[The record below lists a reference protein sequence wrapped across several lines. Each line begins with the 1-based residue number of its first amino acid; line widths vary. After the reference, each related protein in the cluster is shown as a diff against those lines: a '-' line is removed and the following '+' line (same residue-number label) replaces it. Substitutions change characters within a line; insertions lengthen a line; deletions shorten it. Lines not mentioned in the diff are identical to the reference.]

1 MTTELEQEF
10 FSVFG
15 IKQEYQYHVRD
26 MGRSYV
32 GNKQMLIDNKHLFMD
47 KERKRSRRLYVAN
60 VSKIYP
66 DITAEKLLEMI
77 CILNE
82 TACEVLAAENIEDLK
97 NEILETCI
105 KVYNTPILTS
115 DGDEYDNYA
124 IYDKI
129 QQLFNE
135 DNQ

>member
-10 FSVFG
+10 YDTFG
-15 IKQEYQYHVRD
+15 IEKRYITFEDDYGKYQTH
-26 MGRSYV
+26 
-32 GNKQMLIDNKHLFMD
+32 D
-47 KERKRSRRLYVAN
+47 KLYPN
-60 VSKIYP
+60 
-66 DITAEKLLEMI
+66 ITAEMLLQMI

-105 KVYNTPILTS
+105 KVYNTPILTV
-115 DGDEYDNYA
+115 DGDEYENTA

-129 QQLFNE
+129 QQLFK
-135 DNQ
+135 D

>member
-10 FSVFG
+10 YDTFG
-15 IKQEYQYHVRD
+15 IE
-26 MGRSYV
+26 
-32 GNKQMLIDNKHLFMD
+32 
-47 KERKRSRRLYVAN
+47 
-60 VSKIYP
+60 KIENLNYTEKGFIEHTYNYP
-66 DITAEKLLEMI
+66 DITAEKLLKMI

-82 TACEVLAAENIEDLK
+82 TACEVLASENIEDLK

-129 QQLFNE
+129 QQLFKGT
-135 DNQ
+135 

>member
-10 FSVFG
+10 YDIFDIEPKYKTCIFRYCRN
-15 IKQEYQYHVRD
+15 KKEYD
-26 MGRSYV
+26 C
-32 GNKQMLIDNKHLFMD
+32 DNCGDRFWH
-47 KERKRSRRLYVAN
+47 
-60 VSKIYP
+60 YP
-66 DITAEKLLEMI
+66 EITAEKLLEMI

-82 TACEVLAAENIEDLK
+82 TACEVLASENIEDLK

-115 DGDEYDNYA
+115 DGDEYDNNA

-129 QQLFNE
+129 QQLFKN
-135 DNQ
+135 

>member
-10 FSVFG
+10 FSMFG

-47 KERKRSRRLYVAN
+47 KERKKSRRLYVAN

-66 DITAEKLLEMI
+66 DITAEKLLEMV
-77 CILNE
+77 CIWNYIMPCIDDCIIPIDYLGLKSV
-82 TACEVLAAENIEDLK
+82 VLDKIIRYSEIEYEFDVDALK
-97 NEILETCI
+97 
-105 KVYNTPILTS
+105 YQ
-115 DGDEYDNYA
+115 
-124 IYDKI
+124 I
-129 QQLFNE
+129 QQLFKE
-135 DNQ
+135 A

>member
-1 MTTELEQEF
+1 MATELEQEF
-10 FSVFG
+10 YDTFG
-15 IKQEYQYHVRD
+15 IEPKW
-26 MGRSYV
+26 
-32 GNKQMLIDNKHLFMD
+32 KD
-47 KERKRSRRLYVAN
+47 KRVKN
-60 VSKIYP
+60 SKTYYTKEQADYLRTTTKNRNIQLCYP
-66 DITAEKLLEMI
+66 EITDRKLLKMI

-82 TACEVLAAENIEDLK
+82 TACEVLASENIEDLK

-129 QQLFNE
+129 QQLFKGT
-135 DNQ
+135 

>member
-1 MTTELEQEF
+1 MTSKLEQEF
-10 FSVFG
+10 YDTFG
-15 IKQEYQYHVRD
+15 IEPEIN
-26 MGRSYV
+26 YV
-32 GNKQMLIDNKHLFMD
+32 CDKRPCKKGFLKTCADIGCSHLYD
-47 KERKRSRRLYVAN
+47 TRED
-60 VSKIYP
+60 YP

-77 CILNE
+77 CILNK
-82 TACEVLAAENIEDLK
+82 TACEVLASENIEDLK

-129 QQLFNE
+129 QQLFKGA
-135 DNQ
+135 